1 MQRMYNILKDIL
13 DIVNGGGVKMFKE
26 RSFKK
31 ISSWLVAIFMML
43 NIFMPMNI
51 ASASELANNKEDK
64 NVKTINIVTLN
75 DYHGVVKEAGK
86 DIGIAKFT
94 GNMDEFKKENPNTI
108 VLGAGDLFQ
117 GTALS
122 NLNYGAPINEMV
134 KELGVIAS
142 AVGNHEFDW
151 GINRIAKWAEEGGY
165 EWLASN
171 IYDKKT
177 GEPVTWAKPYKML
190 EVDGVKIG
198 LIGLATPETAY
209 KTKPSNV
216 EGLEFRDPIK
226 SGKEWADKLRK
237 GEVPEG
243 KADIIIAVTHLGSIQ
258 DKNTKKITGE
268 AADLAKANVGI
279 DAIISGHTH
288 MTVAGEVN
296 KTPIVQA
303 YKNGRAF
310 GKLEIKYNINN
321 KKVSIKPEVV
331 DLASKVKDLK
341 ESEAGKKIVEK
352 YENASKDKL
361 NEVVGHTK
369 KDLPHERFEGPSL
382 LGEWV
387 CEAMAKTTKSQI
399 AITNGGGLRCPINKG
414 DITVGI
420 LYQLMPFDN
429 TLVTMEV
436 KGSDIK
442 KIVENGIG
450 NESIGWAAISGLK
463 VKYDLKQPFGNRIHD
478 IKLSDGKEIDMN
490 KYYTLV
496 TNDFMS
502 EGGDNFDFTS
512 AKNKV
517 DTNLPIRDAL
527 IKELRDVKTISVDR
541 KNYLEAGT
549 KPQAKPQPK
558 PEIKP
563 SQKKVVY
570 KVKSGDSLYRI
581 GKRYKIDYKTIAKDN
596 GIKNPNLIFIGQKI
610 IINVN

>member
-43 NIFMPMNI
+43 NIFMPMNT

>member
-1 MQRMYNILKDIL
+1 
-13 DIVNGGGVKMFKE
+13 MFKE

-43 NIFMPMNI
+43 NIFMPMNTV
-51 ASASELANNKEDK
+51 SASELANNKEDS

-75 DYHGVVKEAGK
+75 DYHGLVKEAGK

-94 GNMDEFKKENPNTI
+94 ETINEFKKENPNTI

-151 GINRIAKWAEEGGY
+151 GIDKIAKWAKEGGY

-226 SGKEWADKLRK
+226 AGKEWADKLRK
-237 GEVPEG
+237 GEVQEG
-243 KADIIIAVTHLGSIQ
+243 RADIIIAVTHLGSIQ
-258 DKNTKKITGE
+258 DKKTKEITGE

-549 KPQAKPQPK
+549 KPQVKPQPK

>member
-1 MQRMYNILKDIL
+1 
-13 DIVNGGGVKMFKE
+13 MFKE

-43 NIFMPMNI
+43 NIFMPMNTV
-51 ASASELANNKEDK
+51 SASELANNKEDS

-94 GNMDEFKKENPNTI
+94 ETINEFKKENPNTI

-151 GINRIAKWAEEGGY
+151 GIDRIAKWAKEGGY

-216 EGLEFRDPIK
+216 EDLEFRDPIK
-226 SGKEWADKLRK
+226 AGKEWADKLRK

-549 KPQAKPQPK
+549 KPQVKPQPK

>member
-1 MQRMYNILKDIL
+1 
-13 DIVNGGGVKMFKE
+13 MFKE

-43 NIFMPMNI
+43 NIFMPMNTV
-51 ASASELANNKEDK
+51 SASELANNKEDS

-94 GNMDEFKKENPNTI
+94 ETINEFKKENPNTI

-151 GINRIAKWAEEGGY
+151 GIDKIAKWAKEGGY

-226 SGKEWADKLRK
+226 AGKEWADKLRK
-237 GEVPEG
+237 GEVQEG
-243 KADIIIAVTHLGSIQ
+243 RADIIIAVTHLGSIQ
-258 DKNTKKITGE
+258 DKKTKEITGE

-549 KPQAKPQPK
+549 KPQVKPQPK

>member
-1 MQRMYNILKDIL
+1 
-13 DIVNGGGVKMFKE
+13 MFKE

-43 NIFMPMNI
+43 NIFMPMNTV
-51 ASASELANNKEDK
+51 SASELVNNKEDS

-94 GNMDEFKKENPNTI
+94 ETINEFKKENPNTI

-177 GEPVTWAKPYKML
+177 REPVTWAKPYKML